1 MGALIAGGCEARN
14 KVEVFNPNT
23 KRVCSLPDMPSGERY
38 KTTLCGNLFC
48 TSRSRR
54 DIQHFHWSS
63 SYIAAL
69 SLVESFRLL
78 KYFHALKGHIIGAL
92 SDATPAVLCHK
103 EPAKIPPTRGI
114 SCSSLVLYGIRI
126 VGFHARKGP
135 IRGGFMH

>member
-1 MGALIAGGCEARN
+1 MNNIIWNLCYKGVGALIAGGYSTSN

-23 KRVCSLPDMPSGERY
+23 KRVCSLPEMPSGERY

-69 SLVESFRLL
+69 SLVESFRVL
-78 KYFHALKGHIIGAL
+78 KYFHALKDAL

-103 EPAKIPPTRGI
+103 
-114 SCSSLVLYGIRI
+114 
-126 VGFHARKGP
+126 
-135 IRGGFMH
+135 